1 MLKLFMYRCRD
12 QQFELKADYSA
23 DSPVPT
29 GFDTSVGRFLV
40 GPAKAL
46 AGGEKPKLKA
56 RF

>member
-1 MLKLFMYRCRD
+1 MLKLFMYGCRD

-40 GPAKAL
+40 GPAKAS